1 MENKNNFNEKDLE
14 NMEKLIS
21 KDNTQTEYVFEY
33 LKLFSKFK
41 NAELNR
47 KLEQFEFFLSKDIKT
62 KFFKNYFK
70 GTNFSCDIF
79 KILYGKI
86 EKFSPE
92 ISINDKICFYLGL
105 IDKDFD
111 YDSINGIVVYS
122 ENRELY
128 LITLINTIKYGIEDH
143 IKNIKEP
150 NLHQENEI
158 IAKFKQ
164 QVEDIKIFIKI
175 EDSILN
181 KNEMK
186 LKTEEKKKYEKIKA
200 IYRDKINAESTLNKI
215 NKDIITFSKIS
226 SKEFDKYFEQ
236 FSIFLNEI
244 EFNFKKRFIDIEKL
258 NNKDFELFNYF
269 CFFLTHYNFESLS
282 IVEINKWNNSFEQ
295 SDTYIE
301 QILKENS
308 HDNINSYKIENND
321 LILKIYDF
329 KKKRLY
335 IKIVKNINKYS
346 INNIVS
352 YLSSTFYAN
361 KIQQKA
367 LFKKELNSDTNDLK
381 EGCTPKQISDKND
394 KYNAIQINQINEL
407 SISKQ
412 IINEYSLEQYLK
424 YDSFEEIYFNKI
436 WNIWEDHLIK
446 IFTSTTIKSVFENI
460 CKLSCKSPSF
470 YDFLNE
476 KDLKQ
481 MFKRSRYFLFKT
493 DFFRNHGATFFI

>member
-111 YDSINGIVVYS
+111 YDSINGIVEYS

-244 EFNFKKRFIDIEKL
+244 EFNFKNAL
-258 NNKDFELFNYF
+258 
-269 CFFLTHYNFESLS
+269 
-282 IVEINKWNNSFEQ
+282 
-295 SDTYIE
+295 
-301 QILKENS
+301 
-308 HDNINSYKIENND
+308 
-321 LILKIYDF
+321 LI
-329 KKKRLY
+329 
-335 IKIVKNINKYS
+335 
-346 INNIVS
+346 
-352 YLSSTFYAN
+352 
-361 KIQQKA
+361 
-367 LFKKELNSDTNDLK
+367 
-381 EGCTPKQISDKND
+381 
-394 KYNAIQINQINEL
+394 
-407 SISKQ
+407 
-412 IINEYSLEQYLK
+412 
-424 YDSFEEIYFNKI
+424 
-436 WNIWEDHLIK
+436 
-446 IFTSTTIKSVFENI
+446 
-460 CKLSCKSPSF
+460 
-470 YDFLNE
+470 
-476 KDLKQ
+476 
-481 MFKRSRYFLFKT
+481 
-493 DFFRNHGATFFI
+493 